1 MKINPVVLIVSSAFG
16 DGHAKT
22 AQALQQSFM
31 ARGVEQVYIVD
42 LFAEVHPFLN
52 AVSRTFYLKSTA
64 YAPGLY
70 GMLYDMTSRMK
81 PGQPLSRFLHSM
93 GKRKVEE
100 VLKRLKPDVI
110 IHTFPYLAASE
121 LSEKV
126 GMQVPIFTVLT
137 DYVLHGRWIH
147 PSTWKYFAPS
157 DSVKEALLAS
167 GVPPQA
173 ITVSGIPIRE
183 AFQKIPDRTELLR
196 KHGLNASRRYIL
208 LSAGAYGVLGNV
220 QRIIRTILEQSEF
233 DVIVLCGNNHK
244 LRLNLERRHQWNDRV
259 HIQGYT
265 DQIHE
270 LMSLSSGL
278 LTKAGAITL
287 TEAFSQS
294 LPVIVYRPLPG
305 QEKGN
310 ARSLSGQKAIYTA
323 YNEKQLADYLHQL
336 QIKSGQE
343 EVELS
348 MHALSRKESSQVIV
362 SEVLDALEA
371 AYDRQ
376 MVSEPH

>member
-16 DGHAKT
+16 DGHAKA
-22 AQALQQSFM
+22 AQALEQSFK
-31 ARGVEQVYIVD
+31 ARGIDQVYVVD

-70 GMLYDMTSRMK
+70 GILYDMTSRMK
-81 PGQPLSRFLHSM
+81 PEQPLGRFLHSM
-93 GKRKVEE
+93 GKRKAEGI
-100 VLKRLKPDVI
+100 LQRLRPDVI
-110 IHTFPYLAASE
+110 IHTFPYLAASQLAVE
-121 LSEKV
+121 A
-126 GMQVPIFTVLT
+126 GIQVPTFTVLT

-147 PSTWKYFAPS
+147 PSTSKYFAPTE
-157 DSVKEALLAS
+157 SVKEALLAS
-167 GVPPQA
+167 GVPEQA
-173 ITVSGIPIRE
+173 VTVSGIPIRE
-183 AFQKIPDRTELLR
+183 AFQDTANRQELLL
-196 KHGLNASRRYIL
+196 KHGLNENRRYIL
-208 LSAGAYGVLGNV
+208 LAAGAYGVMGNV
-220 QRIIRTILEQSEF
+220 QRIIRTILTQSEF

-244 LRLNLERRHQWNDRV
+244 LKHNLERRHQWNDRV

-323 YNEKQLADYLHQL
+323 YNEKQLAEHVRHL
-336 QIKSGQE
+336 QEMKRPEDMDLCMDS
-343 EVELS
+343 L
-348 MHALSRKESSQVIV
+348 ARKESARVIV
-362 SEVLDALEA
+362 SEVLDTLEA
-371 AYDRQ
+371 SYSKQAESQ
-376 MVSEPH
+376 

>member
-16 DGHAKT
+16 DGHAKA
-22 AQALQQSFM
+22 AQALEQSFK
-31 ARGVEQVYIVD
+31 ARGIDQVYIVD

-70 GMLYDMTSRMK
+70 GILYDMTSRMK
-81 PGQPLSRFLHSM
+81 PEQPLGRFLHSM
-93 GKRKVEE
+93 GKRKAEE
-100 VLKRLKPDVI
+100 ILQRLGPDVI
-110 IHTFPYLAASE
+110 IHTFPYLAASQLTVE
-121 LSEKV
+121 T
-126 GMQVPIFTVLT
+126 GIQVPTFTVLT

-147 PSTWKYFAPS
+147 PSTSKYFAPTE
-157 DSVKEALLAS
+157 SVKEALLAS
-167 GVPPQA
+167 GVPEQA
-173 ITVSGIPIRE
+173 VTVSGIPIRE
-183 AFQKIPDRTELLR
+183 AFQATANRNELLR
-196 KHGLNASRRYIL
+196 KHGLNESRRYIL
-208 LSAGAYGVLGNV
+208 LAAGAYGVMGNV
-220 QRIIRTILEQSEF
+220 QRMIRTILAHSEF
-233 DVIVLCGNNHK
+233 DVIVLCGNNQK
-244 LRLNLERRHQWNDRV
+244 LRLNLERRHQWNSRV

-323 YNEKQLADYLHQL
+323 YNEKQLAEYVRHL
-336 QIKSGQE
+336 QDMKRPE
-343 EVELS
+343 DMELCMDS
-348 MHALSRKESSQVIV
+348 LARKESARVIV
-362 SEVLDALEA
+362 SEVLATLDS
-371 AYDRQ
+371 AYTQQR
-376 MVSEPH
+376 VSEP